1 MATTV
6 IDTAGWQVVVP
17 LKPALDL
24 TGSRL
29 TATFADRF
37 GGAVV
42 ALDSAVEVPGYDG
55 ARQIGWAADPVTR
68 LTDRLVLTFTRAM
81 RGAWLAT
88 GPNGL
93 PGLVTLFADV
103 KRTVAGSARDPEL
116 LTRAS
121 FAVVPGTDLP
131 AVAAAVGSFQAVLST
146 QGFQT
151 ITATATAVGPQ
162 GPGFPF
168 PDFDPVAD
176 AGKTFGLRVVDGVL
190 VWVVLDGSV
199 MPDPGGGSGAGSGAL
214 DFSDPANSGLLAL
227 FPFGLPLVT
236 AQVSGTGVLD
246 FSDPANSG
254 LLALFPLG
262 PPEA

>member
-6 IDTAGWQVVVP
+6 IDTAVWQVVVP

-29 TATFADRF
+29 TAALADRF

-55 ARQIGWAADPVTR
+55 AHQIAWTADPVTH
-68 LTDRLVLTFTRAM
+68 LTDRLVLTVTRAM
-81 RGAWLAT
+81 RGSWLAA

-121 FAVVPGTDLP
+121 FAVVPGTDSP
-131 AVAAAVGSFQAVLST
+131 AVAAAASSFQAVLSA
-146 QGFQT
+146 QGFQP
-151 ITATATAVGPQ
+151 ITATALATGPQ
-162 GPGFPF
+162 GPPGS
-168 PDFDPVAD
+168 PD
-176 AGKTFGLRVVDGVL
+176 T
-190 VWVVLDGSV
+190 
-199 MPDPGGGSGAGSGAL
+199 
-214 DFSDPANSGLLAL
+214 LAAQRAI
-227 FPFGLPLVT
+227 VT
-236 AQVSGTGVLD
+236 ALIFG
-246 FSDPANSG
+246 
-254 LLALFPLG
+254 
-262 PPEA
+262 